1 MIIIMIINENSW
13 HYKIYSA
20 FNSTW
25 NRPKTLCAYFW
36 KTFFPVLAVSIVGFA
51 TLAGAAIIGQ
61 EILIKFFVF
70 SSLWTLVPASIGIG
84 ILALSV
90 MVLIAVGAVIG
101 PSWLLDKYND
111 RKLNKEIEFIVQN
124 EERIKNGLEPIQP
137 KKSVIVEF
145 LKARKAK
152 VCPVIEYKAE

>member
-1 MIIIMIINENSW
+1 MIINENSW
-13 HYKIYSA
+13 HYKIYAA

-36 KTFFPVLAVSIVGFA
+36 KTFIPVLAVSIIGFA
-51 TLAGAAIIGQ
+51 ILAAAMIIGH
-61 EILIKFFVF
+61 EILIKFFIF

-84 ILALSV
+84 ILIISV

-111 RKLNKEIEFIVQN
+111 RKYYKEIELIAQN
-124 EERIKNGLEPIQP
+124 QERIKNGLEPIER
-137 KKSVIVEF
+137 KKSLIGEY
-145 LKARKAK
+145 LKARKEK
-152 VCPVIEYKAE
+152 VCPTLEYKAK

>member
-1 MIIIMIINENSW
+1 MIINENSW
-13 HYKIYSA
+13 HFKIYA
-20 FNSTW
+20 TFNSTW

-36 KTFFPVLAVSIVGFA
+36 KTFIPVLAVSIVGFA

-61 EILIKFFVF
+61 EILTKFFVF

-84 ILALSV
+84 ILTISI

-111 RKLNKEIEFIVQN
+111 RKYYKEIELIAQN
-124 EERIKNGLEPIQP
+124 QERIKNGLEPIER
-137 KKSVIVEF
+137 KKSLIGEY
-145 LKARKAK
+145 LKARKEK
-152 VCPVIEYKAE
+152 VCPTLEYKAK

>member
-1 MIIIMIINENSW
+1 MIINENSW
-13 HYKIYSA
+13 HFKIYAA

-36 KTFFPVLAVSIVGFA
+36 KTFIPVLAVSIIGFA
-51 TLAGAAIIGQ
+51 ILAAATIIGQ
-61 EILIKFFVF
+61 EILTKFFVF

-84 ILALSV
+84 ILTISV

-111 RKLNKEIEFIVQN
+111 RKYYKEIELIAQN
-124 EERIKNGLEPIQP
+124 QERIKNGLEPIER
-137 KKSVIVEF
+137 KKSLIGEY
-145 LKARKAK
+145 LKARKEK
-152 VCPVIEYKAE
+152 VCPTLEYKAK

>member
-1 MIIIMIINENSW
+1 MIINENSW
-13 HYKIYSA
+13 HFKIYA
-20 FNSTW
+20 TFNSTW

-36 KTFFPVLAVSIVGFA
+36 KTFIPVLAVSIVGFA

-61 EILIKFFVF
+61 EILTKFFVF

-84 ILALSV
+84 ILTISV

-111 RKLNKEIEFIVQN
+111 RKYYKEIELIAQN
-124 EERIKNGLEPIQP
+124 QERIKNGLEPIER
-137 KKSVIVEF
+137 KKSLIGEY
-145 LKARKAK
+145 LKARKEK
-152 VCPVIEYKAE
+152 VCPTLEYKAK

>member
-1 MIIIMIINENSW
+1 MIINENSW
-13 HYKIYSA
+13 HYKIYAA

-36 KTFFPVLAVSIVGFA
+36 KTFIPVLAVSIVGFA
-51 TLAGAAIIGQ
+51 TLAGAAIIGH
-61 EILIKFFVF
+61 EILIKFFIF

-84 ILALSV
+84 ILTMSV

-111 RKLNKEIEFIVQN
+111 RKYYKEIELIAQN
-124 EERIKNGLEPIQP
+124 QERIKNGLEPIER
-137 KKSVIVEF
+137 KKSLIGEY
-145 LKARKAK
+145 LKARKEK
-152 VCPVIEYKAE
+152 VCPTLEYKAK

>member
-1 MIIIMIINENSW
+1 MIINENSW
-13 HYKIYSA
+13 HYKIYAA

-36 KTFFPVLAVSIVGFA
+36 KTFLPVLAVSIIGFA
-51 TLAGAAIIGQ
+51 ILAAATIIGQ

-84 ILALSV
+84 ILTISV

-111 RKLNKEIEFIVQN
+111 RKYYKEIELIAQN
-124 EERIKNGLEPIQP
+124 QERIKNGLEPIER
-137 KKSVIVEF
+137 KKSLIGEY
-145 LKARKAK
+145 LKARKEK
-152 VCPVIEYKAE
+152 VCPTLEYKAK

>member
-1 MIIIMIINENSW
+1 MIINENSW
-13 HYKIYSA
+13 HFKIYAA

-36 KTFFPVLAVSIVGFA
+36 KTFIPVLAVSIVGFA

-61 EILIKFFVF
+61 EILTKFFVF

-84 ILALSV
+84 ILTISV

-111 RKLNKEIEFIVQN
+111 RKYYKEIEFIAQN
-124 EERIKNGLEPIQP
+124 QERIKNGLEPIER
-137 KKSVIVEF
+137 KKSLIGEY
-145 LKARKAK
+145 LKARKEK
-152 VCPVIEYKAE
+152 VCPTLEYKAK

>member
-1 MIIIMIINENSW
+1 MIINENSW
-13 HYKIYSA
+13 HFKIYA
-20 FNSTW
+20 TFNSTW

-36 KTFFPVLAVSIVGFA
+36 KTFIPVLAVSIVGFA

-61 EILIKFFVF
+61 EILTKFFVF

-84 ILALSV
+84 ILTISV

-111 RKLNKEIEFIVQN
+111 RKYYKEIELIAQN
-124 EERIKNGLEPIQP
+124 QERIKNGLEPIER
-137 KKSVIVEF
+137 KKSLIGEYI
-145 LKARKAK
+145 KARKEK
-152 VCPVIEYKAE
+152 VCPTLEYKAK